1 MQRRAR
7 TLSRAG
13 AEASHSL
20 LVKGLHSRS
29 IGLRGALSPVL
40 RQFPITDGCALCIL
54 VCTTIAHARGVRGR
68 GTKTGRRPRS
78 SQPTL
83 HETSVFYEPETHNV
97 PLAMCGG
104 VGRNVRHLF
113 LSLTLECAR
122 PDGAPLLLF

>member
-20 LVKGLHSRS
+20 LIKGLHSRS

-40 RQFPITDGCALCIL
+40 RQFPITGCALCIL
-54 VCTTIAHARGVRGR
+54 VCTTIAHARGVGERGM
-68 GTKTGRRPRS
+68 KTGRRPRS

-83 HETSVFYEPETHNV
+83 HETSVFYEPDCCQTHV
-97 PLAMCGG
+97 PSHVCGC
-104 VGRNVRHLF
+104 VGRKRA
-113 LSLTLECAR
+113 TCATS
-122 PDGAPLLLF
+122 